1 MKWSQYGRTTLA
13 LVASL
18 ALALSVTACNPSFT
32 LGFVYTLSAK
42 TIPGLI
48 NAYTIDSVSGAI
60 TQVANSPFPSGG
72 QYPIAS
78 VVDST
83 SHWLYVVHEI
93 DNALVEFA
101 IGTDGKLYQQH
112 TYNTPGTYP
121 IATAL
126 DPQGKYLFV
135 VDSFAPAFNNSGAV
149 APNINP
155 IAANPPTYGCVD
167 VYPINAADG
176 SLGAPIPDPVS
187 GQSCF
192 PLNGQQAI
200 QGSQPI
206 GVTVTASTGYL
217 YVADQGLN
225 IVYGF
230 SLNDSTGVLTALTN
244 NSFPAGSQPS
254 AITSDLNGQHVYV
267 TDQANGQAAG
277 QLLSYTVQASGA
289 LQALGNPVATDQL
302 PSNMT
307 FDPSGQYMFVTNFN
321 SNTVRTYT
329 RDATTGELTQPN
341 GDLSYGTGT
350 GPDCVSVESAYGRF
364 VYVTNFL
371 DNNVSGFELNP
382 QTGALVQIL
391 NSPRGTGGEPTC
403 VSTAANATHPVA
415 ANAAP

>member
-32 LGFVYTLSAK
+32 LGFVYTLTAK

-48 NAYTIDSVSGAI
+48 NAYSIDSVSGAI

-83 SHWLYVVHEI
+83 SHWLYVIHEI
-93 DNALVEFA
+93 DNSVVEFA

-121 IATAL
+121 IAMAL

-135 VDSFAPAFNNSGAV
+135 VDSFAPPFNNSGAV
-149 APNINP
+149 APNINA

-176 SLGAPIPDPVS
+176 SLGAPISDPVS

-192 PLNGQQAI
+192 PLNGRRAL

-206 GVTVTASTGYL
+206 GVTATASTGFL
-217 YVADQGLN
+217 YVADQGLAS
-225 IVYGF
+225 VYGF
-230 SLNDSTGVLTALTN
+230 SLNDSTGVLTALAN
-244 NSFPAGSQPS
+244 NNFAAGTQPS
-254 AITSDLNGQHVYV
+254 AIISDNSGHTVYV
-267 TDQANGQAAG
+267 ADSGAND
-277 QLLSYTVQASGA
+277 LLSYTVQASGA
-289 LQALGNPVATDQL
+289 LQPLGNPVGSDHL
-302 PSNMT
+302 PNGMA
-307 FDPSGQYMFVTNFN
+307 FDPSGQFLFVTNFN

-329 RDATTGELTQPN
+329 RDASTGALTQPN

-350 GPDCVSVESAYGRF
+350 GPDCVAVESAYGRF
-364 VYVTNFL
+364 LYVTNFL
-371 DNNVSGFELNP
+371 DNTVSGFELNP

-391 NSPRGTGGEPTC
+391 DSPRGTSVEPTC
-403 VSTAANATHPVA
+403 VSAAANATHPVA
-415 ANAAP
+415 ANATP

>member
-32 LGFVYTLSAK
+32 LGFVYTLTAR
-42 TIPGLI
+42 TIPGVI

-78 VVDST
+78 VVDGT
-83 SHWLYVVHEI
+83 NHWLYVVHEI

-121 IATAL
+121 IALAL

-135 VDSFAPAFNNSGAV
+135 VDSFAPTFNNSGAV
-149 APNINP
+149 STNINP
-155 IAANPPTYGCVD
+155 IAANPPTYGCVAA
-167 VYPINAADG
+167 YPIVAADG
-176 SLGAPIPDPVS
+176 SLGVPIADPVS

-206 GVTVTASTGYL
+206 GVTVTASTGFL
-217 YVADQGLN
+217 YVADQGMHT
-225 IVYGF
+225 IYGF
-230 SLNDSTGVLTALTN
+230 SLNDSNGVLTALTSN
-244 NSFPAGSQPS
+244 NFPAGTQPS
-254 AITSDLNGQHVYV
+254 AIASDAVGHTVYV
-267 TDQANGQAAG
+267 ADQGANEM
-277 QLLSYTVQASGA
+277 LSYSVQATGA
-289 LQALGNPVATDQL
+289 LQPLGNPIASDHL
-302 PSNMT
+302 PDSMD
-307 FDPSGQYMFVTNFN
+307 FDPSGQFLYVTNFN

-329 RDATTGELTQPN
+329 HDATTGELTQPN

-371 DNNVSGFELNP
+371 DNTVSGFELNP

-391 NSPRGTGGEPTC
+391 NSPRATGVEPTC

-415 ANAAP
+415 ANATP

>member
-32 LGFVYTLSAK
+32 LGFVYTLTAR
-42 TIPGLI
+42 TIPGVI

-78 VVDST
+78 VVDGT
-83 SHWLYVVHEI
+83 NHWLYVVHEI

-121 IATAL
+121 IALAL

-149 APNINP
+149 SPNINP
-155 IAANPPTYGCVD
+155 IAANPPTYGCVAA
-167 VYPINAADG
+167 YPITAVDG
-176 SLGAPIPDPVS
+176 SLGVPIADPVS

-192 PLNGQQAI
+192 PLDGQRAI

-206 GVTVTASTGYL
+206 GVTVTASTGFL
-217 YVADQGLN
+217 YVADQGLHT
-225 IVYGF
+225 IYGF
-230 SLNDSTGVLTALTN
+230 SLNDSNGVLTALTSN
-244 NSFPAGSQPS
+244 NFPAGTQPS
-254 AITSDLNGQHVYV
+254 AIASDAVGHTVYV
-267 TDQANGQAAG
+267 ADQGPNEM
-277 QLLSYTVQASGA
+277 LSYSVQATGA
-289 LQALGNPVATDQL
+289 LQPLGNPIASDHL
-302 PSNMT
+302 PDSMD
-307 FDPSGQYMFVTNFN
+307 FDPSGQFLYVTNFN

-329 RDATTGELTQPN
+329 HDATTGELTQPN

-371 DNNVSGFELNP
+371 DNTVSGFELNP

-391 NSPRGTGGEPTC
+391 NSPRATGVEPTC

-415 ANAAP
+415 ANATP